1 MVQPLSEKAKGKQ
14 RADVIQEDVPDRDG
28 PTPPR
33 SLMVRFTEGFEDLV
47 LHVTEHDLARDVKT
61 KVHPLSSCSSILSVH
76 AILLCRWTQIREAR
90 PQLQR
95 RRLRLIHAG
104 RLLTDE
110 TQLASWLG
118 TLEERQLR
126 AATKGKDETDPL
138 ALLIPP
144 GPSVPGSVPWLHCSV
159 GAPLSDGE
167 EDGDAQAQV
176 RWRYS
181 PSWHT
186 YDLSSDPTTNHI
198 AVAPESRRRRLS
210 LYAALTALRRQAS
223 PKTTSST
230 FEDSSTRARPQTT
243 SPPPSF
249 RRKRNVR
256 SLVFFFLFIHIHS
269 MLLFPAPPPC
279 PRVFLTILFRLW

>member
-1 MVQPLSEKAKGKQ
+1 
-14 RADVIQEDVPDRDG
+14 
-28 PTPPR
+28 
-33 SLMVRFTEGFEDLV
+33 
-47 LHVTEHDLARDVKT
+47 
-61 KVHPLSSCSSILSVH
+61 VH

-138 ALLIPP
+138 ALLTPP
-144 GPSVPGSVPWLHCSV
+144 GPSAPGSVPWLHCSV

-176 RWRYS
+176 RWRYF
-181 PSWHT
+181 PSWYT
-186 YDLSSDPTTNHI
+186 
-198 AVAPESRRRRLS
+198 
-210 LYAALTALRRQAS
+210 
-223 PKTTSST
+223 
-230 FEDSSTRARPQTT
+230 
-243 SPPPSF
+243 
-249 RRKRNVR
+249 
-256 SLVFFFLFIHIHS
+256 
-269 MLLFPAPPPC
+269 
-279 PRVFLTILFRLW
+279 